1 MSLLLS
7 YLFYKEEI
15 LYYMAILVNWLILN
29 PMLGCLLISLL
40 TTVTV
45 ALCGPYSVLAI
56 ATGYALNK
64 AFNSTFVVITM
75 GTASIF
81 IGVWC
86 GAMIAFLIARYI
98 CRDFVEK
105 YFK

>member
-1 MSLLLS
+1 
-7 YLFYKEEI
+7 
-15 LYYMAILVNWLILN
+15 
-29 PMLGCLLISLL
+29 
-40 TTVTV
+40 
-45 ALCGPYSVLAI
+45 
-56 ATGYALNK
+56 
-64 AFNSTFVVITM
+64 M

-105 YFK
+105 YFKKRPIFRAMDKLMEQEGLKFIILARLSVIVPFNVSNYVLGSTSVSYGDFATGTLYILPMCSFMVYIGTTASTI